1 MIIRELNFDD
11 FFIFMN
17 LIKQL
22 NNDVLIDK
30 IKFVDYLLN
39 VKKNSNKFIFVIEEE
54 IDDIKYLVG
63 TCCILIEQKI
73 IHNYGFVA
81 HIEDL
86 VIDKN
91 FKGKKYGSKLLKY
104 CKDTAKQLNC
114 YKIILNCKEE
124 IKEFYIKNGFEF
136 KQLQGS
142 IYFYKKY

>member
-1 MIIRELNFDD
+1 MIRELELDD
-11 FFIFMN
+11 FDNFMN

-22 NNDVLIDK
+22 NSEILMNER
-30 IKFVDYLLN
+30 KFADYLLN
-39 VKKNSNKFIFVIEEE
+39 IKGNSDKFIFVIEEE
-54 IDDIKYLVG
+54 IDNIKYLVG
-63 TCCILIEQKI
+63 TCCIMIEQKI

-86 VIDKN
+86 VIDKK
-91 FKGKKYGSKLLKY
+91 FKGKKYGSKLLKF
-104 CKDTAKQLNC
+104 CKDIAEQLNC

-142 IYFYKKY
+142 IYF